1 MVQFQIQK
9 FQKKK
14 KTKTKT
20 GGSDWNLQ
28 HGRISS
34 SDRAPVCRAVGHGLN
49 PRQITTI
56 VRLLQSLRNEVTVH
70 PLPFKRLDLPV
81 SCIDHVETAVSFSV
95 GDITPMCYMC
105 YVLLC

>member
-9 FQKKK
+9 FQK
-14 KTKTKT
+14 KT

-49 PRQITTI
+49 PRRITTI
-56 VRLLQSLRNEVTVH
+56 VRVLQSLRNEVTVH
-70 PLPFKRLDLPV
+70 PLPFKRLGPPV
-81 SCIDHVETAVSFSV
+81 SGTNHVETAVSFPV
-95 GDITPMCYMC
+95 VDVNPMCFMC
-105 YVLLC
+105 